1 MAESVAELEMTKNQS
16 EEKQP
21 LAEKRVG
28 GGVTAKVLSAII
40 VVLVIVILLWAGPST
55 EDIPFAVGMTLIAAG
70 GLWEF
75 YSTYRKHGYH
85 PNIYLGIAGG

>member
-1 MAESVAELEMTKNQS
+1 LAESVAELEMTKNQS

-40 VVLVIVILLWAGPST
+40 VVLVRVIQGRR
-55 EDIPFAVGMTLIAAG
+55 VV
-70 GLWEF
+70 
-75 YSTYRKHGYH
+75 
-85 PNIYLGIAGG
+85 